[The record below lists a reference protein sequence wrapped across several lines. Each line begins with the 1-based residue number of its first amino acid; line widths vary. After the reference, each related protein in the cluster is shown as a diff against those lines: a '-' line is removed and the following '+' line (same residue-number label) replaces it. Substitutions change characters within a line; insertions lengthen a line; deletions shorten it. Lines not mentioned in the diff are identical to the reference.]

1 MPGEIRIGVQ
11 GWHHPTWV
19 GSFYPSGTRPADMLA
34 LYARAFPTVEIDST
48 FYGIPAEPIVAAWR
62 EQAPPGFFFALK
74 VPQEITHEKRLVD
87 VDQRLNRFLHRVR
100 VLGDSLG
107 PLLLQLSPDFRASD
121 ANRQLLRAFLE
132 SLPAEFR
139 WAVEFRQAQWLSP
152 ETMELLQ
159 ARNVALTL
167 VDGRWIRRGV
177 MLDLAIEP
185 TTDFAYIRWMG
196 PSKKMTDFSRI
207 QVDRTREIGD
217 WAEAIRVLADRVG
230 VVYGFVA
237 NQFQGHAPATARQL
251 QKQLGLPVVEPGLL
265 REQVELF

>member
-1 MPGEIRIGVQ
+1 MAGQIRIGAQ

-19 GSFYPSGTRPADMLA
+19 GSFYPHGTRPAEMLA

-74 VPQEITHEKRLVD
+74 VPQEITHEKRFVD
-87 VDQRLNRFLHRVR
+87 VDQRLSRFLHRVGA
-100 VLGDSLG
+100 LGDSLG
-107 PLLLQLSPDFRASD
+107 PLLLQLSPDFRASE
-121 ANRQLLRAFLE
+121 ANRALLRTFLS
-132 SLPAEFR
+132 SLAAEFR
-139 WAVEFRQAQWLSP
+139 WAVEFRQPQWIVP
-152 ETMELLQ
+152 ATMELLRE
-159 ARNVALTL
+159 RNIALTL
-167 VDGRWIRRGV
+167 ADGRWIRRGM

-185 TTDFAYIRWMG
+185 TTDFGYVRWMG
-196 PSKKMTDFSRI
+196 PSRKMTEFSRI

-217 WAEAIRVLADRVG
+217 WAVAIRVLAERVG

-251 QKQLGLPVVEPGLL
+251 QKQLGLPVVEPGML
-265 REQVELF
+265 REQVDLF

>member
-1 MPGEIRIGVQ
+1 
-11 GWHHPTWV
+11 
-19 GSFYPSGTRPADMLA
+19 
-34 LYARAFPTVEIDST
+34 
-48 FYGIPAEPIVAAWR
+48 
-62 EQAPPGFFFALK
+62 
-74 VPQEITHEKRLVD
+74 
-87 VDQRLNRFLHRVR
+87 
-100 VLGDSLG
+100 
-107 PLLLQLSPDFRASD
+107 
-121 ANRQLLRAFLE
+121 
-132 SLPAEFR
+132 
-139 WAVEFRQAQWLSP
+139 
-152 ETMELLQ
+152 MELLQ